1 MKLTQADDASY
12 SIVVRGGDDQD
23 DGFSLIELLI
33 VIVILGIL
41 AAVVVLA
48 VGGLR
53 ADAEDSACPADF
65 RNLITATESYFV
77 QFDATSLP
85 QADLTPDGYEKTL
98 VNVGLIR
105 AVSQWYDV
113 DADGELLLPV
123 GSPCTLT

>member
-1 MKLTQADDASY
+1 MELTSFEDCD
-12 SIVVRGGDDQD
+12 VRTRQD
-23 DGFSLIELLI
+23 GGFSLIELL
-33 VIVILGIL
+33 VVILIVGIL

-53 ADAEDSACPADF
+53 ADAQNSACPADH

-85 QADLTPDGYEKTL
+85 QADGTADGYEKTL
-98 VNVGLIR
+98 VNVGLAR
-105 AVSQWYDV
+105 DVSKWYDLE
-113 DADGELLLPV
+113 ADGELVLSP